1 MVKILHSPG
10 NHSHHG
16 WNHKNHNQE
25 NNIISYEMEDLGIQ
39 KIDFDKVQYNP
50 NERLELK
57 HYDSLNEPEIIFD
70 LFSKSFDI
78 QSNKLDIE
86 KVDWANKSIIHS
98 SIQTS
103 NKDNVQFNSNR
114 NITNNNCWDKNHDH
128 EEHQNLSETHHSHNH
143 SHNSNAQSN
152 LNVRAAAIHVLGD
165 IIQSVGVL
173 IAALLI
179 YAFPKFQIIDPIWTS
194 NIEQIKLI

>member
-1 MVKILHSPG
+1 
-10 NHSHHG
+10 
-16 WNHKNHNQE
+16 
-25 NNIISYEMEDLGIQ
+25 MEDLGIQ
-39 KIDFDKVQYNP
+39 KFDFEKEQYNH

-86 KVDWANKSIIHS
+86 KVDWANKSIMHS

-103 NKDNVQFNSNR
+103 SKDNAQLNSNR
-114 NITNNNCWDKNHDH
+114 NVKNNSCCDKNHDH

-143 SHNSNAQSN
+143 SHNSNAHSN

-179 YAFPKFQIIDPIWTS
+179 YAFPKFQIIDPI
-194 NIEQIKLI
+194 